1 MMKRKWGILAAVL
14 IGGFAVA
21 SPIKTWIVGEV
32 ISYTDLNANFAHI
45 HSLMVGGH
53 GPRLVNADV
62 SANAHIA
69 HNKLATPALIPK
81 IWAQVA
87 NCSSNPCTVSATY
100 GVASVG
106 WTSAGLMTVN
116 FVPTATRVNANYAA
130 IVAASALSNRN
141 CAPTAQ
147 TTTTVTVTC
156 QDLAAGAANSG
167 FTILIMDDN

>member
-14 IGGFAVA
+14 IAGLAAA

-62 SANAHIA
+62 SASAAISHS
-69 HNKLATPALIPK
+69 KLATPALVPK

-87 NCSSNPCTVSATY
+87 NCTANPCTVSATS
-100 GVASVG
+100 GVTSVG

-116 FVPTATRVNANYAA
+116 FAARANANYAA
-130 IVAASALSNRN
+130 IVSASAVTGRS
-141 CAPTAQ
+141 CVPTAQ

-156 QDLAAGAANSG
+156 TDLAVPGAANSG

>member
-14 IGGFAVA
+14 IGGLAVA

-32 ISYTDLNANFAHI
+32 ISYTDLNANFLHI

-62 SANAHIA
+62 SASAAISHS
-69 HNKLATPALIPK
+69 KLATPALVPK

-87 NCSSNPCTVSATY
+87 NCTANPCTVSATS
-100 GVASVG
+100 GVTSVG

-116 FVPTATRVNANYAA
+116 FAARVNANYAA
-130 IVAASALSNRN
+130 IVAASAVSNRN

-156 QDLAAGAANSG
+156 QDLASAAANSG